1 MRENRRLT
9 YILAIAAATVLIV
22 GVIAFA
28 QASRNKPELR
38 MITHTEIV
46 KPVVNLLGSAKP
58 LGVEPKTLQKND
70 ITSLI
75 SKDPRIKSALVKL
88 GGIDEINAA
97 QLLNYNGK
105 RLLVIFTKGT
115 ENHPVVID
123 LATGEILPAKII
135 VIKRYHDRMRVPVN
149 SESRKQIKEMLE
161 NLRASGKIKITDQY
175 ENSLI
180 ANYTRLYLYKE
191 VKATSY
197 QLLVKLNKNRPGY
210 TPLAYYLSATTCM
223 PWYIAGHLVY
233 EVCASGLF
241 YVDPGN
247 AVYVVSDNS
256 YYIVN
261 LPYSNCKFHH
271 STSAT
276 PVSASIRADGEAAL
290 LDCPVTTKLSAW
302 AVSTVDKWGNFFPNG
317 GGSKWIAF
325 GCGCQSIPMP

>member
-9 YILAIAAATVLIV
+9 YILAIAAVIVLVV

-28 QASRNKPELR
+28 QTSRNKPELR
-38 MITHTEIV
+38 MIAHTEIV

-58 LGVEPKTLQKND
+58 LRVEPKTLKKDN
-70 ITSLI
+70 ITLLI
-75 SKDPRIKSALVKL
+75 SKDPRIKLTLVKL

-97 QLLNYNGK
+97 QLFNYNGK
-105 RLLVIFTKGT
+105 RLLVIFLKGT
-115 ENHPVVID
+115 EIHPVVID
-123 LATGEILPAKII
+123 LATGKILPAKII
-135 VIKRYHDRMRVPVN
+135 MIKRYYDRIKVSVN
-149 SESRKQIKEMLE
+149 SGSREQIKEMLE
-161 NLRASGKIKITDQY
+161 NLRASGKIKITYRQ
-175 ENSLI
+175 ESLLI
-180 ANYTRLYLYKE
+180 ANYTQLHLYKE
-191 VKATSY
+191 VKAISY
-197 QLLVKLNKNRPGY
+197 QLLVKLNKNKPGY
-210 TPLAYYLSATTCM
+210 TSLAYYLSATTCM

-261 LPYSNCKFHH
+261 LPYSSCKFHH
-271 STSAT
+271 YISTT

-317 GGSKWIAF
+317 GGSKWMAF
-325 GCGCQSIPMP
+325 GCGCQSISMP